1 MFTHEWKYSI
11 NPKRFDE
18 VNVSQFWNVRIKTIL
33 SYIFGVWFLLILRVA
48 FFASDIY
55 TCIKL
60 LAYNSWSNNVIK
72 PYLPFNISKW
82 LFSGCIFA
90 SFVLIIWDIVA
101 GIRVLRT
108 RNIALCYVNKFARLV
123 TSITDY
129 SKFCIMDR
137 ITPTNTFEKW
147 SFFVFFELKNC
158 VGILFT
164 DTPRQVIN
172 ALTLWSVVITKK
184 TDNVDLGDLESFNDV
199 ISRIRYIGKYNHA
212 EAVLLS
218 FMLFSLAIWLFF
230 MAKLILAVICSPV
243 IYYKLIQRGGYGSLR
258 EFCCIAISTNIDS
271 IVDTEKNK
279 LNRYDSASI
288 LRLRLDDTESQVGS
302 DVFKFSQF
310 DQYELQRENSSDS
323 SVSLPD
329 GNPYNYAYNDTTTSF
344 KIYNSNT
351 DEFNIRDEPKRITSV
366 IYDLNPTNNN
376 IHCDKINISTQKNR
390 PKPKIQI
397 DTNVLTPVPIE
408 HNHVFT
414 PDKAYFRN
422 MDS

>member
-1 MFTHEWKYSI
+1 MFIHEWKYTI

-18 VNVSQFWNVRIKTIL
+18 VNTSQFRNTRIKTIL
-33 SYIFGVWFLLILRVA
+33 SYIFGVWFLLILKVA
-48 FFASDIY
+48 FLASDFY

-60 LAYNSWSNNVIK
+60 LAYNSWSNNVIR

-90 SFVLIIWDIVA
+90 SFLLIIWEMVA
-101 GIRVLRT
+101 GFRVLRT
-108 RNIALCYVNKFARLV
+108 RNIALCYVNKFARLI

-129 SKFCIMDR
+129 SKFCIIDR

-164 DTPRQVIN
+164 DTPRQIIN
-172 ALTLWSVVITKK
+172 ALTLWSVVITK
-184 TDNVDLGDLESFNDV
+184 NRENLDLGDLESFNDV
-199 ISRIRYIGKYNHA
+199 LSRIRYIGKYNHA

-230 MAKLILAVICSPV
+230 MAKLIIAVICSPF
-243 IYYKLIQRGGYGSLR
+243 IYYKLIQRGEYGSLR

-279 LNRYDSASI
+279 LNGYDSSSI
-288 LRLRLDDTESQVGS
+288 LRLRLDDMESQLDS
-302 DVFKFSQF
+302 DIFKFSGF
-310 DQYELQRENSSDS
+310 DEYELQRESSSDS
-323 SVSLPD
+323 SISLSD
-329 GNPYNYAYNDTTTSF
+329 GIHYNNAYNNTTTSF
-344 KIYNSNT
+344 KIYNSNN
-351 DEFNIRDEPKRITSV
+351 DEFNIQDEPKRITSV

-376 IHCDKINISTQKNR
+376 IHYEKNSARKNR
-390 PKPKIQI
+390 PKPNIQI
-397 DTNVLTPVPIE
+397 DTNLMTSAPIE
-408 HNHVFT
+408 YNHVFT

-422 MDS
+422 IDS